1 MRARAGY
8 EREVSGTDHKPALR
22 LHRQAFQDDP
32 ALDVAVSRAILLR
45 VADGDLPETMR
56 ITRPPAMVAFGRQD
70 VASVNY
76 LEAVKAARATG
87 FEAIERLAGGRAA
100 VFHEHTLAIA
110 HARPDDDPQAHIYP
124 RFEES
129 SGWIERSLKRLGVDA
144 RVGEVP
150 GEYCPGGYS
159 VNARGVK
166 KLAGIGQK
174 LIKRGGHLGGVLVV
188 ENGARVRGVLVPV
201 YQALGL
207 EWNPSTAGSVADEIG
222 NVTLDDA
229 EDALIAELEELY
241 DVHESPLDRDTLAIA
256 RRLAPD
262 HRSPG

>member
-1 MRARAGY
+1 
-8 EREVSGTDHKPALR
+8 VKTPLR
-22 LHRQAFQDDP
+22 LHRQSFQDDP

-45 VADGDLPETMR
+45 VADRELPETMR

-70 VASVNY
+70 VASARYPDGVS
-76 LEAVKAARATG
+76 AARSAG

-129 SGWIERSLKRLGVDA
+129 SEWIRAAIERLGVDA

-150 GEYCPGGYS
+150 SEYCPGGYS
-159 VNARGVK
+159 VNARGEK

-174 LIKRGGHLGGVLVV
+174 LIRGAGHLGGVLVV
-188 ENGARVRGVLVPV
+188 ENAARVRGVLVPV
-201 YQALGL
+201 YAALGL
-207 EWNPSTAGSVADEIG
+207 EWNPSTAGAVSDEAPEA
-222 NVTLDDA
+222 TLDRA
-229 EDALIAELEELY
+229 EEALIEGLRGTY
-241 DVHESPLDRDTLAIA
+241 DVEEAPLDPLTLEMA
-256 RRLAPD
+256 RRLAPE
-262 HRSPG
+262 HRSPA

>member
-1 MRARAGY
+1 M
-8 EREVSGTDHKPALR
+8 KPPLR
-22 LHRQAFQDDP
+22 LHREAFLDDP

-45 VADGDLPETMR
+45 VADGELPETMR

-70 VASVNY
+70 VASASYAEGVR
-76 LEAVKAARATG
+76 AARGAG

-110 HARPDDDPQAHIYP
+110 HARRDDDPQAHIYP
-124 RFEES
+124 RFEEAS
-129 SGWIERSLKRLGVDA
+129 EWVAEALRRLGVDA

-159 VNARGVK
+159 VNARGEK

-174 LIKRGGHLGGVLVV
+174 LIKRGGHLGGVVVV
-188 ENGARVRGVLVPV
+188 ENAPRVRGVLVPV

-207 EWNPSTAGSVADEIG
+207 EWNPSTAGSVSDELP

-229 EDALIAELEELY
+229 EEALVEGLRESYEVEDAEL
-241 DVHESPLDRDTLAIA
+241 DQQTLEMA

-262 HRSPG
+262 HRSP